1 VKSPPCSEL
10 TALDEQIRNLESLRE
25 RWRSGEGLNQEQ
37 LARRELTLELLEGVI
52 ADLLERRRKLAS
64 SQGLE

>member
-1 VKSPPCSEL
+1 
-10 TALDEQIRNLESLRE
+10 LDEQIRNLESLRE